1 MKLNLQLLIV
11 LSLFS
16 APIYAEL
23 APYVGATLQ
32 GLACV
37 GNPKGYGPYD
47 YSKRHLIP
55 AKNLNIVEE
64 YHFTP
69 NVENLIS
76 GSSSGTPYG
85 DLDYTLRAW
94 PNHHRALLSLI
105 RYQLEVIKKIRK
117 DKSIKIHPEC
127 YLQRAIHFSPEDPM
141 PYSLYGYYLSKVGQ
155 DKNAEKFY
163 KKALELSPNNP
174 KIEYSY
180 ALLLI
185 DLKRT
190 SEAVEIAKKAYLH
203 GRPPEGL
210 KNRLKKIGAWKK

>member
-1 MKLNLQLLIV
+1 MKPNLQFLIV
-11 LSLFS
+11 LLLFS
-16 APIYAEL
+16 APICAEL

-32 GLACV
+32 GQACS
-37 GNPKGYGPYD
+37 GNSKGYGPYD

-55 AKNLNIVEE
+55 AKHLNIVEE

-69 NVENLIS
+69 NVENLIA

-117 DKSIKIHPEC
+117 DKSIKIPPEC
-127 YLQRAIHFSPEDPM
+127 YLQRAIHFSPNDPM
-141 PYSLYGYYLSKVGQ
+141 AYSLYGYYLAKVGQ
-155 DKNAEKFY
+155 HKNAEKFY
-163 KKALELSPNNP
+163 KKALELSPENS

-185 DLKRT
+185 DLKRN
-190 SEAVEIAKKAYLH
+190 SEAVEVAKKSYQH
-203 GRPPEGL
+203 GHPPEGL
-210 KNRLKKIGAWKK
+210 KNKLKKIGAWKN